1 MVMLQMT
8 YVFINPVTDRM
19 TSPEILEQKLCSRNM
34 HRVYCRENWSERVL
48 EEYSKVLMTT
58 DRTVLDMRC
67 PMAVDFVRT
76 LKLEAVR
83 EAPVLPILLHC
94 AEELSQRED
103 LQNGQIL
110 ITTPCRAL
118 EEQGNMLALARTT
131 FITAKKFL
139 ADIGYNSATPIMRSP
154 IPPGFFD
161 PLSVNVVSAT
171 GEKEIAKE
179 AVNLSK
185 GIRLF
190 EMLFCLGG
198 CHNGDGI

>member
-1 MVMLQMT
+1 MT

-19 TSPEILEQKLCSRNM
+19 ISPEKLEQKLRSHNM
-34 HRVYCRENWSERVL
+34 HRVYCRENWSKRVL

-67 PMAVDFVRT
+67 PMAVNFVRT
-76 LKLEAVR
+76 LNLEAVS

-94 AEELSQRED
+94 AEELSQRKD
-103 LQNGQIL
+103 LQYGQIV

-118 EEQGNMLALARTT
+118 VEQGNKLGLDRTT
-131 FITAKKFL
+131 FVTAKEFL
-139 ADIGYNSATPIMRSP
+139 ADIGYNSATPITRSP
-154 IPPGFFD
+154 IPPGFYD
-161 PLSVNVVSAT
+161 PLSVSGVSAT

-190 EMLFCLGG
+190 EMLFCFGG